1 MIFPTMPKKIVLL
14 GLFIFC
20 LSGITSSSVAQKP
33 ASHRDLW
40 LMQMDRVARLV
51 LSNLAGDQ
59 LKATMPVVLSPTS
72 DHPENRQK
80 VAYLEAFART
90 LCGIAP
96 WLNSEGGTQYETGLR
111 AQYREWALKCI
122 SNAVDSSK
130 KDYMEWSGGQP
141 LVDASFFA
149 LALVRCPWLWE
160 HLEVPVRQQVITALL
175 KTRNTIPVYS
185 NWILFS
191 GMIEAFFCKYGLPYD
206 KVRIEFGIREFS
218 QHWYVGDGMYS
229 DGNHFSMDY
238 YNSYVIQ
245 PYLTDILDAVREK
258 DTSFEWFR
266 SDMDKIASRYAEIQE
281 RSINSDGSF
290 PVYGRSIVYRGAAFH
305 HLANMALK
313 KKLPSGMLPAQVR
326 CGLEAVLTKTLNAPN
341 TFNEKGWLQIGLYG
355 MQPELAD
362 FYITTGSLYLCST
375 IFLPLGLP
383 PGDPFW
389 LNDDADWTSKK
400 VWEGKEAK
408 ADHSYIKE

>member
-1 MIFPTMPKKIVLL
+1 MPNKNLFFS
-14 GLFIFC
+14 LFILS
-20 LSGITSSSVAQKP
+20 LSGITCSSFAQQP
-33 ASHRDLW
+33 AGHRDLW
-40 LMQMDRVARLV
+40 LMQMDRVARPV
-51 LSNLAGDQ
+51 MANLAGDQ
-59 LKATMPVVLSPTS
+59 LRATMPVALSPTS

-96 WLNSEGGTQYETGLR
+96 WLNSEGGSAYETGLR
-111 AQYREWALKCI
+111 NQYREWALKCI
-122 SNAVDSSK
+122 SNAVDSAK
-130 KDYMEWSGGQP
+130 KDYMVWSGGQP

-175 KTRNTIPVYS
+175 KTESTIPVYS

-206 KVRIEFGIREFS
+206 KVRIEYGIREFS
-218 QHWYVGDGMYS
+218 QHWYVGDGMFS
-229 DGNHFSMDY
+229 DGNHFAMDY

-258 DTSFEWFR
+258 DPSFEWFR
-266 SDMDKIASRYAEIQE
+266 SDMDKIAARYAEIQE

-290 PVYGRSIVYRGAAFH
+290 PVFGRSIVYRGAAFH

-326 CGLEAVLTKTLNAPN
+326 CGLEAVLTKTLSAPN
-341 TFNEKGWLQIGLYG
+341 TFTEKGWLNIGLYG

-375 IFLPLGLP
+375 LFVPLGLP
-383 PGDPFW
+383 PDDPFW
-389 LNDDADWTSKK
+389 MNEDADWTAKK
-400 VWEGKEAK
+400 VWEGKAAK